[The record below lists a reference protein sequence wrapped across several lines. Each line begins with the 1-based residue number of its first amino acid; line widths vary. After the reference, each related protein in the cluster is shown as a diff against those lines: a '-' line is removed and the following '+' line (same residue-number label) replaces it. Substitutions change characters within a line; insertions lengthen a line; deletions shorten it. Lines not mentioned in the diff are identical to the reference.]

1 MTRQR
6 MTDRS
11 YINQFMK
18 VLNLCR
24 KQSKYVSIEGRDF
37 LIKEVSASLLIDC
50 LEAMR
55 DLNKLKLFVSL
66 SILPEEVT
74 FLVEKEERF
83 NLFIKSFFDLNLRE
97 EEKEDMEE
105 EEKPKKLTEEDR
117 AKYYND
123 FIDSINYLVINIATK
138 FSEPLSL
145 FNTYSVEQLKYMAS
159 KLWDKNFNHNQY
171 KKNYQKKVDKF
182 GVVIES
188 WEEEGGE

>member
-1 MTRQR
+1 
-6 MTDRS
+6 
-11 YINQFMK
+11 MK

>member
-1 MTRQR
+1 
-6 MTDRS
+6 
-11 YINQFMK
+11 
-18 VLNLCR
+18 
-24 KQSKYVSIEGRDF
+24 
-37 LIKEVSASLLIDC
+37 
-50 LEAMR
+50 
-55 DLNKLKLFVSL
+55 
-66 SILPEEVT
+66 
-74 FLVEKEERF
+74 
-83 NLFIKSFFDLNLRE
+83 
-97 EEKEDMEE
+97 MEE

>member
-74 FLVEKEERF
+74 FLVYKE
-83 NLFIKSFFDLNLRE
+83 FF
-97 EEKEDMEE
+97 
-105 EEKPKKLTEEDR
+105 
-117 AKYYND
+117 
-123 FIDSINYLVINIATK
+123 
-138 FSEPLSL
+138 
-145 FNTYSVEQLKYMAS
+145 
-159 KLWDKNFNHNQY
+159 
-171 KKNYQKKVDKF
+171 
-182 GVVIES
+182 
-188 WEEEGGE
+188 